1 MAARIT
7 RTLTGLLE
15 LIPLG
20 SAQCIR
26 SARAHLLNWTRIGKL
41 RKSFFVFCDIMSH
54 ITPLSAQSG
63 MMPDP
68 PDIEKLRRRR
78 DYHDSLNVQQ
88 QTALTQSDIRREA
101 SWWRSNPITP
111 AILAALSQRGFDV
124 DTGILIDVCDRE
136 LGGDDCADGTFI
148 TNAERFIEFSIE
160 LSLDG
165 TELIAIHECRDVTES
180 LEICGTK
187 PGIGATRPFL
197 ALEVLRELN
206 GGAGG

>member
-1 MAARIT
+1 
-7 RTLTGLLE
+7 
-15 LIPLG
+15 
-20 SAQCIR
+20 
-26 SARAHLLNWTRIGKL
+26 
-41 RKSFFVFCDIMSH
+41 
-54 ITPLSAQSG
+54 

-101 SWWRSNPITP
+101 SWWRNNPITP